1 MTRQDPSDIRLSVTS
16 YAVLGLV
23 RYFGRTTP
31 YDLKRLIA
39 ETLDNFW
46 PVPHTT
52 FYAEPAR
59 LAAAGYLSEER
70 EPAGRRRKFY
80 ELTHRGRE
88 ALEAWVADPT
98 TSPPQ
103 LYDEA
108 VLKVFLGGDSA
119 AIMRPRVDWH
129 RAKLSELESYLAE
142 VERALAAGEGDPVV
156 LRGMQASL
164 HVGLRRH
171 RMNLQLIDE
180 HLANPDGGA

>member
-1 MTRQDPSDIRLSVTS
+1 MVRQDPSDIRLSGTS

-52 FYAEPAR
+52 FYTEPAR
-59 LAAAGYLSEER
+59 LAAAGYLSEEQ

-80 ELTHRGRE
+80 ELTDRGRD
-88 ALEAWVADPT
+88 ALEAWVADPA

-103 LYDEA
+103 LHDEA
-108 VLKVFLGGDSA
+108 SLKIFLGGDGV
-119 AIMRPRVDWH
+119 AIMRPRADWH
-129 RAKLSELESYLAE
+129 RAKLTELESYLAE
-142 VERALAAGEGDPVV
+142 IERALAADEGNPAS

-164 HVGLRRH
+164 HAGLRRH
-171 RMNLQLIDE
+171 RMNLHLIQE
-180 HLANPDGGA
+180 RLAGSDGSA